1 MRYTDS
7 RKEPTE
13 ARSTTVNLHFTPHS
27 TTAYML
33 NGPLCVHVCV
43 GANAGCGGAIWISQ
57 RRTLAA

>member
-7 RKEPTE
+7 RKEPTK
-13 ARSTTVNLHFTPHS
+13 ARSTTVNMHFTPHS

-33 NGPLCVHVCV
+33 NGPLCV